1 MEDTKTEKTRT
12 VKKGKKAGK
21 VILIILSALLAFVL
35 VAIALYQIPAIK
47 KKFYPYVTV
56 YKARLIYALKPPS
69 KSVFEPS
76 VNSTMDLAVVQ
87 SLTAMAPIA
96 TSTPVPSA
104 TPVTETDETKTVAE
118 PSPTAVPTPL
128 PAAVKLEGIVQEYQ
142 RFNSCGPANLAL
154 AMRYWGWV
162 GEQTDI
168 EAVIKPKLEDLNVFP
183 EELIYFVQTQ
193 TNLDALMRY
202 GGDIDL
208 LKKFIAAGYPVMV
221 ERGYINRDEKNEDGW
236 MGHYSVVD
244 AYDDARAE
252 VHMPDT
258 FNGYIWRDYDLL
270 QSDWDQFGGTYLIV
284 FPAEDKDK
292 ILDLLGEHADAEY
305 NLDYTL
311 NKFRTRLQS
320 AERHE
325 QYFLWTTVGELLVLK
340 KDYAEAAKAFD
351 EAFAVYRWLPL
362 DDRPWR
368 MLWYQIGPFEAYYN
382 MGRYDDVIRLAY
394 KTVTDIAS
402 APGFPEIFLWSA
414 RAQIKEGNIGTATF
428 ELKRALQYHPNW
440 EPALAEL
447 KALGVEP

>member
-1 MEDTKTEKTRT
+1 MEEIKQEDKISR
-12 VKKGKKAGK
+12 KKGKKFAK
-21 VILIILSALLAFVL
+21 VLLIVFSSLLAFVL

-47 KKFYPYVTV
+47 KKLYPYVTV

-69 KSVFEPS
+69 KSVFEPA
-76 VNSTMDLAVVQ
+76 VNSTMDLAVAQ
-87 SLTAMAPIA
+87 NLTAMAPTA
-96 TSTPVPSA
+96 TQQPEPSA
-104 TPVTETDETKTVAE
+104 TPVVTSEETAISE
-118 PSPTAVPTPL
+118 PSATPLPTPI

-168 EAVIKPKLEDLNVFP
+168 EEIIKPKLEDLNVFP

-193 TNLDALMRY
+193 TPLDALMRY

-208 LKKFIAAGYPVMV
+208 LKKFVAAGYPVMV

-244 AYDDARAE
+244 AYDDARGE

-258 FNGYIWRDYDLL
+258 FNGYIWRSYELL
-270 QSDWDQFGGTYLIV
+270 QSDWDEFAGTYILI
-284 FPAEDKDK
+284 FPSADKDK
-292 ILDLLGEHADAEY
+292 ILDLLGEHADAAY

-311 NKFRTRLQS
+311 EKFKTRLQT
-320 AERHE
+320 AKRHE
-325 QYFLWTTVGELLVLK
+325 QYFIWHTIGELLVLK
-340 KDYAEAAKAFD
+340 KDYVEAAKAFD

-368 MLWYQIGPFEAYYN
+368 MLWYQIGPFEAYYHT
-382 MGRYDDVIRLAY
+382 GRYDDVISLAY
-394 KTVTDIAS
+394 KTVTDTAS

-414 RAQIKEGNIGTATF
+414 RAQIKKGNVGTATF
-428 ELKRALQYHPNW
+428 ELKRALQYHPGW